1 MRNFSLLFKRL
12 FILSFIL
19 ISVSCSSG
27 GGYSSQ
33 AGYDG
38 RQFDISL
45 AQDGSLIATSTK
57 NGNYYDLTITGSGK
71 AIDYDKKEL
80 VPWNPIIKKISSV
93 KINEGIENIGDFYF
107 YSLPLDYFILPS
119 TVSSVGDNSFNVE
132 SYIYTY
138 GSKIENLDNIYYYSQ
153 FKPTDS
159 GNYFYLDKDGIPHIW
174 EICSVLFIGNSF
186 TYYAGNATDPS
197 VPKYFEL
204 IAENLNQE
212 VNVDYVLKG
221 SHTLTKFASV
231 DDEYGQIVDEKL
243 RENDYDYVI
252 LQEQSTTP
260 IENYN
265 TFLSAVKSL
274 KVKIDNY
281 QDDCQTIL
289 YETWGSE
296 KAIEGTKYQSVGEME
311 LDLRTAYQNAGK
323 ETGCQVN
330 YIGKA
335 FTYVYENLDI
345 NIYYEDNRHQNNL
358 GAYLSA
364 AVHVK
369 SLFGFN
375 VSNCDEYAGLNEE
388 ECKALLS
395 VADNNL

>member
-1 MRNFSLLFKRL
+1 M
-12 FILSFIL
+12 
-19 ISVSCSSG
+19 
-27 GGYSSQ
+27 
-33 AGYDG
+33 
-38 RQFDISL
+38 
-45 AQDGSLIATSTK
+45 
-57 NGNYYDLTITGSGK
+57 
-71 AIDYDKKEL
+71 
-80 VPWNPIIKKISSV
+80 
-93 KINEGIENIGDFYF
+93 
-107 YSLPLDYFILPS
+107 
-119 TVSSVGDNSFNVE
+119 
-132 SYIYTY
+132 
-138 GSKIENLDNIYYYSQ
+138 
-153 FKPTDS
+153 
-159 GNYFYLDKDGIPHIW
+159 
-174 EICSVLFIGNSF
+174 
-186 TYYAGNATDPS
+186 
-197 VPKYFEL
+197 
-204 IAENLNQE
+204 
-212 VNVDYVLKG
+212 
-221 SHTLTKFASV
+221 
-231 DDEYGQIVDEKL
+231 
-243 RENDYDYVI
+243 
-252 LQEQSTTP
+252 
-260 IENYN
+260 
-265 TFLSAVKSL
+265 